1 MNNNSTNMI
10 DIFQKNSP
18 FAIVITNYEGVIEVV
33 NDKAE
38 AMFGYGSQ
46 ELRGKTIE
54 VLVPKSQRE
63 NHIKH
68 RSMNKS
74 KSYTRTMGLGL
85 DLRGLRKN
93 GEEFLVEIG
102 LHANHNKDQIIS
114 YIIDITKRKQIEQH
128 QLNHF
133 VIEKKG
139 MDQELKLAHKVQVDL
154 LPKDIPKIP
163 GWSFAVNWVPAEEV
177 SGDFYDLVQSKVN
190 YVDLVI
196 ADVSDKGV
204 PAALYMAFL
213 STLLRKS
220 INGNSSLVKVIQ
232 SNNKLMCLESSQ
244 NMLVSLILTRLNT
257 VTGEISYVN
266 AGHNQPLVYSSSRDQ
281 ISRLNNSNMML
292 GLDPHATF
300 KQYDYMINPG
310 DFILFYTDGVTEA
323 WNDQKLFF
331 GDDLFQQVLSNYRH
345 DDPEIIVNG
354 IFKAI
359 CEFTAPS
366 IPSDDITIMIAK
378 RL

>member
-1 MNNNSTNMI
+1 MI

-54 VLVPKSQRE
+54 VLIPKSQRE

-93 GEEFLVEIG
+93 GEEFPVEIG

-139 MDQELKLAHKVQVDL
+139 MDQELKLAHKVQVD
-154 LPKDIPKIP
+154 
-163 GWSFAVNWVPAEEV
+163 
-177 SGDFYDLVQSKVN
+177 
-190 YVDLVI
+190 
-196 ADVSDKGV
+196 
-204 PAALYMAFL
+204 
-213 STLLRKS
+213 
-220 INGNSSLVKVIQ
+220 
-232 SNNKLMCLESSQ
+232 
-244 NMLVSLILTRLNT
+244 
-257 VTGEISYVN
+257 
-266 AGHNQPLVYSSSRDQ
+266 
-281 ISRLNNSNMML
+281 
-292 GLDPHATF
+292 
-300 KQYDYMINPG
+300 
-310 DFILFYTDGVTEA
+310 
-323 WNDQKLFF
+323 
-331 GDDLFQQVLSNYRH
+331 
-345 DDPEIIVNG
+345 
-354 IFKAI
+354 
-359 CEFTAPS
+359 
-366 IPSDDITIMIAK
+366 
-378 RL
+378 

>member
-1 MNNNSTNMI
+1 
-10 DIFQKNSP
+10 
-18 FAIVITNYEGVIEVV
+18 
-33 NDKAE
+33 
-38 AMFGYGSQ
+38 
-46 ELRGKTIE
+46 
-54 VLVPKSQRE
+54 
-63 NHIKH
+63 
-68 RSMNKS
+68 
-74 KSYTRTMGLGL
+74 
-85 DLRGLRKN
+85 
-93 GEEFLVEIG
+93 
-102 LHANHNKDQIIS
+102 
-114 YIIDITKRKQIEQH
+114 
-128 QLNHF
+128 
-133 VIEKKG
+133 
-139 MDQELKLAHKVQVDL
+139 
-154 LPKDIPKIP
+154 
-163 GWSFAVNWVPAEEV
+163 
-177 SGDFYDLVQSKVN
+177 
-190 YVDLVI
+190 
-196 ADVSDKGV
+196 
-204 PAALYMAFL
+204 
-213 STLLRKS
+213 
-220 INGNSSLVKVIQ
+220 
-232 SNNKLMCLESSQ
+232 MCLESSQ

-378 RL
+378 RLWILILSMNSYIIEFFG